1 MNTSDQPILSV
12 RHLSLETGV
21 LSLRSLLLERKLFRK
36 TSILKNISFELGRG
50 ECLVIMD
57 DGRSHLPVL
66 IEILAGLRK
75 QTSGLILCSGKVLT
89 ADNPRRNSI
98 IRPIFARSDKT
109 LENGLDIGTT
119 LDIPL
124 RFSTE
129 LRADERAARIRR
141 TLELLRLPPDI
152 VAEHAW
158 DLSPVENMRVSL
170 ARALVLKPRILVS
183 NSAFMDLAP
192 TIRAEM
198 MNISLRLRSE
208 YHITQ
213 IFAARNIDIARKIS
227 DRILILANGAV
238 EEFGETDQVL
248 GNPQAAGTKK
258 ILEPLFIE
266 ISLWVS
272 RAWRRAPR

>member
-192 TIRAEM
+192 AIRAEM

-258 ILEPLFIE
+258 ILENFSTRYRYSPE
-266 ISLWVS
+266 KS
-272 RAWRRAPR
+272 